1 VFLLDL
7 INHVKQELLKSGITD
22 NNEAEWLVSLTLNIP
37 FSKLHINRELKEDE
51 KNKVLSN
58 LEERKRHR
66 PLAYIIGNQEFYG
79 RTFIVNES
87 TLIPRPETELL
98 IENIVNI
105 TNKEKVETILDIG
118 TGSGAI
124 AITLALET
132 KSNIT
137 AVDVSKE
144 TLKVAIKNAENLSA
158 NVKFV
163 LSDLFKNINNKFDL
177 IVSNPPYIKSSVMK
191 TLEQEVKN
199 YEPILA
205 LDGGND
211 GLYFYKEI
219 INKAPNFLNNNGY
232 LAFEI
237 GYDQAQEVKE
247 LLKYKFKDIQVIK
260 DYNKNDR
267 IIIAKK
273 RWYKYDREVKRFEG

>member
-1 VFLLDL
+1 MFLLDL

-273 RWYKYDREVKRFEG
+273 R